1 MTTWWNALSPL
12 NQTLYGI
19 AVCISVPFIWQ
30 LAASLVGLSHDGD
43 LDGAGGDAGADGDA
57 GDAVATVL
65 AFKLL
70 SMRALL
76 TFFTLFF
83 WAAALY
89 LEQGL
94 TLPDVFGTALLW
106 GLGGMALVAL
116 LLHLLPKLAHSGTR
130 NLDSAVGT
138 EATVYVDIPAHGT
151 GEVRVVAS
159 GSVSYVKARSRTGEA
174 LNAGT
179 PVTVCDRI
187 GQTILVVEPLSTPNT
202 HTGENP

>member
-1 MTTWWNALSPL
+1 MTTWWHALSTL

-43 LDGAGGDAGADGDA
+43 IDGMGGDAGADGDA

-83 WAAALY
+83 WASALY
-89 LEQGL
+89 LQQGL
-94 TLPDVFGTALLW
+94 TLADVFGTALLW
-106 GLGGMALVAL
+106 GLAGMALVAL

-138 EATVYVDIPAHGT
+138 QATVYIDIPVHGT
-151 GEVRVVAS
+151 GEVRAVAS
-159 GSVSYVKARSRTGEA
+159 GSVSYIKARSRNGEA
-174 LNAGT
+174 VNAGT
-179 PVTVCDRI
+179 PVIVCDRI
-187 GQTILVVEPLSTPNT
+187 GQTLLVVEPLSTPNT